1 MAERE
6 PVRDLGRLL
15 LGHAARYRGRE
26 LQDVATRALR
36 APDGQHAWVVSV
48 VNASLR
54 ARQALDHALRLEPRR
69 RISRLR
75 FPFSGAHHAAAPPRT
90 LSLLCPTRERVGNVE
105 RFLDSVARTAAAP
118 GRVEALFYVDSD
130 DPELAAYQD
139 LFERARWRFGRIGRC
154 ALHVG
159 DPVGVPHAWNHLA
172 AHASGDALMM
182 ANDDQ
187 LYIDYGWDARLDTRI
202 TELTALHPDGVLCL
216 YFDDGQYPEGAC
228 DFPIL
233 TRPWYDTLGY
243 FTPTIFQQWEVEKWV
258 FDIADRL
265 RRLYPVPG
273 VLVEHRH
280 YQDYKAPFDATY
292 QRHRMT
298 REKSFADHALFLRTE
313 RSRIEE
319 TDKLRAVIAAAP
331 RRDAPSAAVHDA
343 GAFWFTD
350 VLRDNHAKLLAEA
363 EDAAVAEN
371 APDGAV
377 LFADGAWTTAA
388 YQTFPLATGL
398 IDAIPEAT
406 GAEGRA
412 ELIVLPPG
420 GTRHTA
426 APPGG
431 DTLRVLF
438 GLRVPAGG
446 HVSLHDR
453 PVPWDTGQCL
463 VHDAAAPGTLR
474 NDGTRPLLALTFV
487 VPRPAAGE

>member
-6 PVRDLGRLL
+6 PVKDLGRLL

-36 APDGQHAWVVSV
+36 TSGGENAWVVSV

-54 ARQALDHALRLEPRR
+54 ARQTLDHALRLEPRR
-69 RISRLR
+69 RLSRLR
-75 FPFSGAHHAAAPPRT
+75 FPFSGTHHAAAPRT
-90 LSLLCPTRERVGNVE
+90 LSLLCPTRERVANVE

-130 DPELAAYQD
+130 DPELAAYQA

-159 DPVGVPHAWNHLA
+159 EPVGVPHAWNHLA
-172 AHASGDALMM
+172 AHADGDALMM

-187 LYIDYGWDARLDTRI
+187 LYIDYGWDTRLDARI
-202 TELTALHPDGVLCL
+202 TELTALHRDGVLCL

-313 RSRIEE
+313 RSRLKE
-319 TDKLRAVIAAAP
+319 TEKLRAVIAAGTRRAAP
-331 RRDAPSAAVHDA
+331 APAVHDA

-350 VLRDNHAKLLAEA
+350 VLRERHAKLLAEA
-363 EDAAVAEN
+363 DDAAAAGN

-377 LFADGAWTTAA
+377 LLADGAWTTAA
-388 YQTFPLATGL
+388 YETFPLATGL
-398 IDAIPEAT
+398 IGSIPEAT
-406 GAEGRA
+406 VDGGRA

-420 GTRHTA
+420 GTRHTSA
-426 APPGG
+426 VPGG

-446 HVSLHDR
+446 QARLGDQ
-453 PVPWDTGQCL
+453 PLPWDTGQCL
-463 VHDAAAPGTLR
+463 VHDAAVQGTLR
-474 NDGTRPLLALTFV
+474 NDGTQPLLALTFV
-487 VPRPAAGE
+487 VPRPAPGE